1 MSGPMG
7 SSAGVGA
14 GVDLKDSEEVNIVWK
29 LTKRLTKSLDARF
42 HIGFFQ
48 VKEYLENLGVE
59 YRFENKYLPS
69 SVKDYRFGCYHEKD
83 PAACHLLG
91 DYWEGIKKDFIKV
104 SSPRPTVFL
113 H

>member
-1 MSGPMG
+1 MG

-14 GVDLKDSEEVNIVWK
+14 GVDLKDSEE
-29 LTKRLTKSLDARF
+29 
-42 HIGFFQ
+42 

-59 YRFENKYLPS
+59 YRFENKYLPTS
-69 SVKDYRFGCYHEKD
+69 SKDYRFGCYHEKD

>member
-59 YRFENKYLPS
+59 YRFENKLIPS
-69 SVKDYRFGCYHEKD
+69 SFKYFRFGCYHEKD
-83 PAACHLLG
+83 PAACHLSG

-104 SSPRPTVFL
+104 SLTRFTVSL